1 MFSMSRKSRI
11 PWKSARG
18 VDAVVEDW
26 LESRV
31 VKPCLTADETV
42 PAKESRTAPLPP
54 GLPSQLAF
62 ALRGRGVSELY
73 EHQARSFTAARDPR
87 TRALVVA
94 TPTASGKS
102 YCFHLPVLSRMIENR
117 DARALY
123 LYPTKALARDQEA
136 GLRELMRAGGIESG
150 AVVYDGDTPGDA
162 RRAARERTG
171 IVLTNPDMLHAGILP
186 HHTAWA
192 RTFQNLA
199 YVVVDELHT
208 YKGVFGSH
216 VANVLRRLMRVA
228 KFHGSTPVLIGAT
241 ATIGNPRE
249 HAARIF
255 GIPDSAPEHELVAI
269 TENGAPQGERRVFMF
284 NPPVVNAELGIRA
297 SYVKQ
302 AVMLATDLVRAQVPT
317 IVFGQSRN
325 NVEVMLRY
333 LRDKVAPD
341 IDASRIMGYRGGYL
355 PEQRREIE
363 RKLRAGEV
371 LCVVATNALE
381 LGIDIGGLDAV
392 ICAGYPGSVAATW
405 QRFGRAGRR
414 GERSICVLVT
424 SSAPLDQY
432 LAREPEYL
440 LGAPVEEARIDAD
453 NPEIV
458 IQHLKCGAFELP
470 FRRGERYGTLDEDET
485 SAALEFLVAHKVLHE
500 SNDTFHW
507 AADAYP
513 ANNVSLRSIGW
524 DNVVIIDAEHDKTIA
539 EIDWRGA
546 HTMVH
551 EQAIYQHDG
560 ECWQVEKFDYE
571 NHKAFVRKVKPD
583 YWTDAMTYTT
593 VSVLEEFGTASSP
606 TALHAPDERAA
617 RAEGEEGEAFPS
629 GWGEVSVVEKV
640 VGYKKIKFY
649 THENAGYG
657 DVRLPE
663 MQMHTTSFWLTVPES
678 VCMQIPQGRA
688 AAIDGLRGAGIALET
703 VATLALMCD
712 PRDLGCTLGDT
723 ALDEEG
729 NGADGDAAR
738 KIDWSTASEVA
749 ASAPVVPRKVRGG
762 PAPGYSPT
770 LFLYEHTPGGIGL
783 AERIFEQR
791 KVLLERALQLVEGC
805 PCDFGC
811 PACVGPNAGLDVPPL
826 VAQLAAAGAL
836 AADAPP
842 REDSG
847 VSLVAAVLAANDDA
861 RRSRDGR
868 DRPKPAT
875 GRKAIA
881 IDILRRARRGQ
892 G

>member
-1 MFSMSRKSRI
+1 MSSVSDEKRRTKSRT
-11 PWKSARG
+11 PWKGPRG
-18 VDAVVEDW
+18 VDSVLADW
-26 LESRV
+26 LASRI
-31 VKPCLTADETV
+31 VKPCLTADETM
-42 PAKESRTAPLPP
+42 PGREAKNAPLPP
-54 GLPSQLAF
+54 GLPTPIAF
-62 ALRGRGVSELY
+62 ALRGRGVTELY
-73 EHQARSFTAARDPR
+73 EHQARAFVAARDPR
-87 TRALVVA
+87 TRAVVVA

-102 YCFHLPVLSRMIENR
+102 YCFHLPVLSTMLEDR

-136 GLRELMRAGGIESG
+136 GLREIMRAIGLESG

-228 KFHGSTPVLIGAT
+228 RFHGSNPVLIGAT

-255 GIPDSAPEHELVAI
+255 GIDESQASSEHELVAI

-302 AVMLATDLVRAQVPT
+302 AVMLATDLVKAHVPT

-333 LRDKVAPD
+333 LRDKVSKEVDP
-341 IDASRIMGYRGGYL
+341 SRVMGYRGGYL

-363 RKLRAGEV
+363 RKLRDGEV

-414 GERSICVLVT
+414 GDRSICVLVT
-424 SSAPLDQY
+424 SSAPLDQF
-432 LAREPEYL
+432 LARAPEYL
-440 LGAPVEEARIDAD
+440 LGAAVEEARIDAD
-453 NPEIV
+453 NPEIL

-470 FRRGERYGTLDEDET
+470 FRRGERYGTLDTGET
-485 SAALEFLVAHKVLHE
+485 ASALEFLVQHKVLHE
-500 SNDTFHW
+500 TNDTFHW

-513 ANNVSLRSIGW
+513 ANNVSLRSVGW

-560 ECWQVEKFDYE
+560 ECWQVETFDYE

-583 YWTDAMTYTT
+583 YWTDAMTYST
-593 VSVLEEFGTASSP
+593 VSVLEEFATGPAAVLDRGLATP
-606 TALHAPDERAA
+606 TDDAWPT
-617 RAEGEEGEAFPS
+617 

-663 MQMHTTSFWLTVPES
+663 MQMHTTAFWLTLPEE
-678 VCMQIPQGRA
+678 VCRQVPQGRA
-688 AAIDGLRGAGIALET
+688 AAIDGLRGVGIALET

-723 ALDEEG
+723 ALDG
-729 NGADGDAAR
+729 
-738 KIDWSTASEVA
+738 EVA
-749 ASAPVVPRKVRGG
+749 SDANGDVGSTLPTSAASSSSSVVTPPRKVRGG
-762 PAPGYSPT
+762 PQPGYSPT

-791 KVLLERALQLVEGC
+791 EVLMARALRLVEGC
-805 PCDFGC
+805 PCDGGC
-811 PACVGPNAGLDVPPL
+811 PACVGPNSGLDMPRTPSL
-826 VAQLAAAGAL
+826 PAAAN
-836 AADAPP
+836 ADAGPQG
-842 REDSG
+842 SG
-847 VSLVAAVLAANDDA
+847 
-861 RRSRDGR
+861 
-868 DRPKPAT
+868 RPW
-875 GRKAIA
+875 GRKAVA
-881 IDILRRARRGQ
+881 IELLRRAARTG
-892 G
+892 

>member
-1 MFSMSRKSRI
+1 MEMGKRTSRV
-11 PWKSARG
+11 PWKGARG
-18 VDAVVEDW
+18 VDSVVEHW
-26 LESRV
+26 LKSCV
-31 VKPCLTADETV
+31 VKPCLTADETM
-42 PAKESRTAPLPP
+42 PARPPQTAAFPP
-54 GLPSQLAF
+54 GLPTQLAF
-62 ALRGRGVSELY
+62 ALRGRGVTELY
-73 EHQARSFTAARDPR
+73 AHQARAFTAARDPR
-87 TRALVVA
+87 TRGVVVA

-102 YCFHLPVLSRMIENR
+102 YCFHLPVLTAMLADR

-136 GLRELMRAGGIESG
+136 GLRELMKAGGLESG

-192 RTFQNLA
+192 RTFQNLK
-199 YVVVDELHT
+199 YIVVDELHT

-216 VANVLRRLMRVA
+216 VANVLRRLLRVA
-228 KFHGSTPVLIGAT
+228 KFHGSNPVLIGAT
-241 ATIGNPRE
+241 ATIGNPGE
-249 HAARIF
+249 HAARLF
-255 GIPDSAPEHELVAI
+255 GLSSDELVAI

-284 NPPVVNAELGIRA
+284 NPPVVNSELGIRA

-302 AVMLATDLVRAQVPT
+302 AVMLATDLVRAHVPT

-333 LRDKVAPD
+333 LRDKVTPE

-392 ICAGYPGSVAATW
+392 VCAGYPGSVAATW

-414 GERSICVLVT
+414 GDRSICVLVT

-432 LAREPEYL
+432 LARAPEYL
-440 LGAPVEEARIDAD
+440 LGSPVEEARIDPD
-453 NPEIV
+453 NPEIL

-470 FRRGERYGTLDEDET
+470 FRRGELYGTLDADET
-485 SAALEFLVAHKVLHE
+485 ASALEFLVQHKVLHE
-500 SNDTFHW
+500 TTGAFHW

-593 VSVLEEFGTASSP
+593 VSVLEEFGTGNLPNDRAVIDPGSLAPLAPPDPWP
-606 TALHAPDERAA
+606 T
-617 RAEGEEGEAFPS
+617 

-663 MQMHTTSFWLTVPES
+663 MQMHTTAFWLTVPEA
-678 VCMQIPQGRA
+678 VCQQIPQGRA
-688 AAIDGLRGAGIALET
+688 AAIDGLRCAGIALET

-712 PRDLGCTLGDT
+712 SRDLGCTLGDT
-723 ALDEEG
+723 SLDPEDE
-729 NGADGDAAR
+729 A
-738 KIDWSTASEVA
+738 
-749 ASAPVVPRKVRGG
+749 VPRKARGG
-762 PAPGYSPT
+762 PQPGYSPT

-791 KVLLERALQLVEGC
+791 EALLARALRLVESC
-805 PCDFGC
+805 PCVGGC
-811 PACVGPNAGLDVPPL
+811 PACVGPSSGLDQPQMPDLVAGPPL
-826 VAQLAAAGAL
+826 AAVSSGG
-836 AADAPP
+836 APP
-842 REDSG
+842 CGKGPRAGTE
-847 VSLVAAVLAANDDA
+847 
-861 RRSRDGR
+861 
-868 DRPKPAT
+868 
-875 GRKAIA
+875 GRKAVA
-881 IDILRRARRGQ
+881 VDILRRATRAGFS
-892 G
+892 

>member
-1 MFSMSRKSRI
+1 MSKSGKGRAGSRI
-11 PWKSARG
+11 PWKTPRG

-26 LESRV
+26 LESRI
-31 VKPCLTADETV
+31 VKPCLTADET
-42 PAKESRTAPLPP
+42 LPP
-54 GLPSQLAF
+54 RASTMAAFPPGMPTPIAF
-62 ALRGRGVSELY
+62 ALRGRGVTELY
-73 EHQARSFTAARDPR
+73 SHQARAFTAARDAR
-87 TRALVVA
+87 TRAIVVA

-102 YCFHLPVLSRMIENR
+102 YCFHLPVLSTMLEDR

-136 GLRELMRAGGIESG
+136 GLRELMRASGLEAG

-192 RTFQNLA
+192 RTFQNLR

-228 KFHGSTPVLIGAT
+228 KFHGSNPILIGAT

-255 GIPDSAPEHELVAI
+255 GVGGKDGKEASEHELVAI

-302 AVMLATDLVRAQVPT
+302 AVMLATDLVRAHVPT

-333 LRDKVAPD
+333 LRDKVSPEV
-341 IDASRIMGYRGGYL
+341 DASRIMGYRGGYL

-414 GERSICVLVT
+414 GDRSICVLVT
-424 SSAPLDQY
+424 SSAPLDQF

-440 LGAPVEEARIDAD
+440 LGAAVEEARIDPD
-453 NPEIV
+453 NPEIL

-470 FRRGERYGTLDEDET
+470 FRRGEQYGTLDAVDT
-485 SAALEFLVAHKVLHE
+485 SSALEFLVQHKVLHE
-500 SNDTFHW
+500 TSGTFHW

-524 DNVVIIDAEHDKTIA
+524 DNVVIIDAAHDKTIA

-593 VSVLEEFGTASSP
+593 VSVLEEFGTGAAAVIDPPGDNAWP
-606 TALHAPDERAA
+606 T
-617 RAEGEEGEAFPS
+617 

-663 MQMHTTSFWLTVPES
+663 MQMHTTAFWLTVPES
-678 VCMQIPQGRA
+678 VCQEIPQGRA

-703 VATLALMCD
+703 VSTLALMCD

-723 ALDEEG
+723 ALDEEKDCAESG
-729 NGADGDAAR
+729 NDL
-738 KIDWSTASEVA
+738 
-749 ASAPVVPRKVRGG
+749 PVPIPRKMRGG
-762 PAPGYSPT
+762 PQPGYSPT

-791 KVLLERALQLVEGC
+791 EVLLARALRLVEGC
-805 PCDFGC
+805 PCEFGC
-811 PACVGPNAGLDVPPL
+811 PACVGPNAGLDNPPP
-826 VAQLAAAGAL
+826 AL
-836 AADAPP
+836 AQPL
-842 REDSG
+842 S
-847 VSLVAAVLAANDDA
+847 VAANDEA
-861 RRSRDGR
+861 RRPTRTT
-868 DRPKPAT
+868 AT
-875 GRKAIA
+875 GPAGRKKIA
-881 IDILRRARRGQ
+881 IDILRRATRAG
-892 G
+892 